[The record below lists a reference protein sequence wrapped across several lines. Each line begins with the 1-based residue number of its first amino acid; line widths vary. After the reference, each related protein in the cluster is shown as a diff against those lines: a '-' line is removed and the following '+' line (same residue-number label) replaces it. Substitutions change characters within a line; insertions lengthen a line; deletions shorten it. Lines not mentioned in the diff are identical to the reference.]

1 MLLLKS
7 VTEDLDR
14 SMVLRKDPTYI
25 HFHYAYG
32 FATQKLADM
41 LDSLVRVSRR
51 VTESHYANILS
62 AKVPE
67 GLPLRGRCD
76 PRSPATYP
84 VQGYNTSGEATFP
97 IPLSVAENRCWPAK
111 Q

>member
-51 VTESHYANILS
+51 VASSHYANILS
-62 AKVPE
+62 TKVSE
-67 GLPLRGRCD
+67 DLPLRVCCE
-76 PRSPATYP
+76 PRSQAPYP
-84 VQGYNTSGEATFP
+84 VRDYNTPTNECHVSPTLIRNLKSMLA
-97 IPLSVAENRCWPAK
+97 
-111 Q
+111 